1 MRRIIIM
8 FFILL
13 CGIWATAQTA
23 QKEFK
28 EYNIK
33 NFGKT
38 DNLRVRSKVC
48 FAQVNGFMWI
58 GTSSGVVVFDGR
70 NAHLYPIPDP
80 DGMGGY
86 FCRVTDIQVSP
97 DNSIFVGTRRGIY
110 LYNIDTESLE
120 PFPVE
125 GLPKNPTISQLCF
138 DYKGQLYALVG
149 HRVYLVD
156 VEKQTAQRLGD
167 EHVIPCCLAVS
178 HDNKLWMGNDQG
190 TLYSYD
196 PQKKS
201 IQTYEGAPKDQDKLG
216 RIVSITEMRN
226 GSLALV
232 TAEDGVYLFSP
243 KTHTSKLLLSQDD
256 NGAPIIGNTS
266 ITPDGESLWIGT
278 ERGVVI
284 YHPDDGRLMSLRQSS
299 KSTNS
304 LSGNAVHSLFVDMER
319 GVWVGSFFG
328 GISRVSISPK
338 NFTTYMPESETF
350 DVDVVREICE
360 DSQGHMWVGT
370 EDGGLYELNRIENR
384 LRLKEADVNWNGEP
398 VPFNV
403 QSLMMVGD
411 DLWVLTISN
420 GIYVVDTKSR
430 QLKRRYTKTKEQERD
445 FSFTGINMCQQN
457 GTIFVSSSQG
467 VFIFDEQKGS
477 FDQIPELAHTYA
489 HHLYADRHGDVWV
502 ATYDKGL
509 WRIHHNKDMWST
521 QKNGQWKAERT
532 SFNYPCTTVV
542 YEDSRGYYWVGTDN
556 RGLMGY
562 DARSGKTSQLT
573 VSKHLIH
580 ESINNIMEDE
590 NHNLWLNTFNG
601 LYSYN
606 VDLGILRHFTTDNG
620 LPSDYLNYSAGY
632 IGKNGRVY
640 IGTYNGL
647 VSFNPNVYN
656 TPDERL
662 TPYILNLYM
671 DGRFVLPGDSTN
683 ILKQTLYLT
692 KQLTLK
698 YNQNTFAINYSVPV
712 YQHGVSV
719 WYRYRLNPDE
729 PWVVNHHADMLQLTN
744 LAAGTYDF
752 ELQAS
757 FNPEVWNGDVA
768 KLRITIL
775 PPKWLSPLA
784 IILYVLLIVL
794 LVYSIMWYLKKRIAE
809 HKIKKEE
816 QEEAQEEE
824 IQDEYIDLSVKEI
837 K

>member
-1 MRRIIIM
+1 MMRK
-8 FFILL
+8 ILFLFLMVL
-13 CGIWATAQTA
+13 CTVMATA

-33 NFGKT
+33 TFGKT

-58 GTSSGVVVFDGR
+58 GTSSGVIVFDGH

-86 FCRVTDIQVSP
+86 FCRVTDIQVAP
-97 DNSIFVGTRRGIY
+97 DNAIFVGTRRGIY
-110 LYNIDTESLE
+110 LYNIATESLE

-125 GLPKNPTISQLCF
+125 GLPKNPSISQLRF
-138 DYKGQLYALVG
+138 DYQGRLYVLVG
-149 HRVYLVD
+149 HHVYLVD
-156 VEKQTAQRLGD
+156 VEKKTAKRVGD
-167 EHVIPCCLAVS
+167 EHVMPGCLAVS
-178 HDNKLWMGNDQG
+178 HDNKLWMGDDQG
-190 TLYSYD
+190 MLYSYD

-201 IQTYEGAPKDQDKLG
+201 IYTYEGVPKDLNKWG
-216 RIVSITEMRN
+216 RIVSITEMGN
-226 GSLALV
+226 GSLALA
-232 TAEDGVYLFSP
+232 TADDGVYLFSP
-243 KTHTSKLLLSQDD
+243 KTHTSKLLLSHDD
-256 NGAPIIGNTS
+256 KGYPIMAHTS

-278 ERGVVI
+278 EHGVVI
-284 YHPDDGRLMSLRQSS
+284 YHTEDGRMASLRQVSNS
-299 KSTNS
+299 PNS
-304 LSGNAVHSLFVDMER
+304 LSGNAIHSLFVDLER

-328 GISRVSISPK
+328 GINRVSISPK
-338 NFTTYMPESETF
+338 NFATYMPESESL

-360 DSQGHMWVGT
+360 DSQGHLWVGT
-370 EDGGLYELNRIENR
+370 EDGGLYELNRVENL

-430 QLKRRYTKTKEQERD
+430 QLKRHYTKTNKQERD
-445 FSFTGINMCQQN
+445 YSLAGISMCQQN

-467 VFIFDEQKGS
+467 VFIFDEQKES

-502 ATYDKGL
+502 ATFDKGL
-509 WRIHHNKDMWST
+509 WRIHQNKDMWST
-521 QKNGQWKAERT
+521 QQHKGQWKAERT
-532 SFNYPCTTVV
+532 SFTYPCTTVV

-562 DARSGKTSQLT
+562 DPQSGKTSQLT
-573 VSKHLIH
+573 ASQHLIR
-580 ESINNIMEDE
+580 ESVNNIMEDA

-601 LYSYN
+601 LYRYN
-606 VDLGILRHFTTDNG
+606 IDTGSFHHFTTDNG

-640 IGTYNGL
+640 VGTYKGL
-647 VSFNPNVYN
+647 VSFNPSAFNA
-656 TPDERL
+656 PEERL

-671 DGRFVLPGDSTN
+671 NGRFILPGDSTK
-683 ILKQTLYLT
+683 ILKQTLYQT
-692 KQLTLK
+692 KEVKLK
-698 YNQNTFAINYSVPV
+698 YSQNTFAINYSTPV
-712 YQHGVSV
+712 FRHGVCV

-729 PWVVNHHADMLQLTN
+729 PWVVEHKKDMLELTN
-744 LAAGTYDF
+744 LAPGTYDI

-757 FNPEVWNGDVA
+757 FNPEVWEGDVA
-768 KLRITIL
+768 RLRVIVSQPL
-775 PPKWLSPLA
+775 WLSPAA
-784 IILYVLLIVL
+784 IVGYVLLIAL
-794 LVYSIMWYLKKRIAE
+794 AAICIMWYTKSYIKSYIRSHFKK
-809 HKIKKEE
+809 KGKSTNNE
-816 QEEAQEEE
+816 QE
-824 IQDEYIDLSVKEI
+824 DEKQA
-837 K
+837 